1 MNTDLSDVLADWPY
15 EPGQINVRVIRGING
30 EPKIQVRLDLGL
42 LQMNLEGRPDGQRP
56 NGCDSLLDYFER
68 VLDGSLRLDPESL
81 DPADST
87 PPTAPNAPPRKR
99 QNAGDDGDIE
109 FESVDDGDASELV
122 LTPEQ
127 CKALRDEAAQYYHR
141 YVALLV
147 LEDFEAVVRDTSRNL
162 RVAELCAEHAAEEED
177 RNALQ
182 QIRPY
187 IHMMRA
193 RALASLSLRDDE
205 SKAAVLAIE
214 IGLDAIRACYEN
226 AGDPS
231 AFEESSEAQVLRSMR
246 EALLPKLPVSQK
258 AELRERLRDALAS
271 ENYELAA
278 ILRDE
283 LRLLDR

>member
-15 EPGQINVRVIRGING
+15 EPGQINVRVIRGNDG

-56 NGCDSLLDYFER
+56 NGCDSLLDYYER
-68 VLDGSLRLDPESL
+68 VLDGSLRLDAEGD
-81 DPADST
+81 DPADDT
-87 PPTAPNAPPRKR
+87 PPNAPNAPQRKR
-99 QNAGDDGDIE
+99 PKAGGEEPVDFDPADDI
-109 FESVDDGDASELV
+109 DDRELT

-147 LEDFEAVVRDTSRNL
+147 LEDFEGVVRDTSRNL

-177 RNALQ
+177 RSALQ

-193 RALASLSLRDDE
+193 RALASLALRDDE

-214 IGLDAIRACYEN
+214 IGLEAIRACYEN
-226 AGDPS
+226 AGEPS